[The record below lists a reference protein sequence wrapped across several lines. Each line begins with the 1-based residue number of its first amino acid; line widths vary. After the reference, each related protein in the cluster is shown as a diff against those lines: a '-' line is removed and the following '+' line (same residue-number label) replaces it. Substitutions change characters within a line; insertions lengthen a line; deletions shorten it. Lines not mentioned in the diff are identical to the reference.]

1 MKNSEYKRIL
11 KEELGLILHNGIINY
26 NPNDKEKI
34 TVNKYKQKEK
44 NITEAITT
52 TGILTFNNINFNIYI
67 NLGTRTGEVQLLPK
81 TSKDLDAIEN
91 YGKEKLIKLLTL
103 KLKQS
108 LGFPVSYTIDSG
120 AAGLIFEFNLS
131 NIEELLIKKIIRR

>member
-11 KEELGLILHNGIINY
+11 KEELGLILPDGTINGD
-26 NPNDKEKI
+26 PKGKEKT
-34 TVNKYKQKEK
+34 TVKKYKQKEK

-52 TGILTFNNINFNIYI
+52 SGILTFNNINFGVYI

-91 YGKEKLIKLLTL
+91 YGKEKLIKILTL

-108 LGFPVSYTIDSG
+108 LGFPVSYTTDRG
-120 AAGLIFEFNLS
+120 AASLIFEFKLS
-131 NIEELLIKKIIRR
+131 NIEELLIKKIT